1 MKELSLNILDI
12 AQNSVKAN
20 ASLIGISIDET
31 DDVLSFK
38 ITDNGKGM
46 TADFLSRVTDPFTTT
61 RTTRK
66 VGLGLPFLKMEA
78 EMTGGSFS
86 IKSKSETEYK
96 EHGTEVFAS
105 FNKKS
110 IDYIPLG
117 DIIGTL
123 CALVQGAENP
133 DFIFNHKMPH
143 GEVFLSTKEM
153 RELLGD
159 VPLGSP
165 EVISW
170 VREYLSEA
178 YSAACA
184 VD

>member
-1 MKELSLNILDI
+1 
-12 AQNSVKAN
+12 
-20 ASLIGISIDET
+20 
-31 DDVLSFK
+31 
-38 ITDNGKGM
+38 
-46 TADFLSRVTDPFTTT
+46 
-61 RTTRK
+61 
-66 VGLGLPFLKMEA
+66 MEA

-123 CALVQGAENP
+123 CALVQGAENT

>member
-61 RTTRK
+61 RTTRT

-123 CALVQGAENP
+123 CALVQGAENT